1 MATAKS
7 NDNKDKRK
15 TISGCLR
22 DYFGWTLKTL
32 KTETVTVLR
41 V

>member
-22 DYFGWTLKTL
+22 DYFG
-32 KTETVTVLR
+32 
-41 V
+41 